1 MGTNAPVF
9 SVLCL
14 QCLSL
19 YLTHIKSSVNIQGEW
34 EGVREGVR
42 EGERK
47 KGRMEGGREEK
58 EGEIERHHLRIY

>member
-47 KGRMEGGREEK
+47 NGRRERRKGRRNRK
-58 EGEIERHHLRIY
+58 ESFENLLK

>member
-34 EGVREGVR
+34 EGVREGER
-42 EGERK
+42 E
-47 KGRMEGGREEK
+47 KGRKEEWK
-58 EGEIERHHLRIY
+58 EGEKKRKEK